1 MANRVADTT
10 RHRHRVLTR
19 GLTRGFT
26 IVELMVALAVA
37 AILMGFAV
45 PAFNDF
51 VRQRTAAARIND
63 FVLAVTY
70 ARSEAAR
77 RGETVSIVALGGD
90 DANEWGEGYN
100 VVVDSD
106 GSILRGFQALGA
118 DSDFTMDAVG
128 AGWHD
133 VYQLRFTPR
142 GLLTPQPAA
151 AGQIR
156 LCHAEEDP
164 GRIINITVLGR
175 PDVEELTC
183 NP

>member
-1 MANRVADTT
+1 MANRVAKAT
-10 RHRHRVLTR
+10 RHRQ
-19 GLTRGFT
+19 RGFT
-26 IVELMVALAVA
+26 IVELMVTLAVA

-51 VRQRTAAARIND
+51 IRQRTAAARIND

-77 RGETVSIVALGGD
+77 RGERVTIEALGGD

-100 VVVDSD
+100 VVADFGGPD
-106 GSILRGFQALGA
+106 EEILRSFQALDP

-128 AGWHD
+128 AGWHG
-133 VYQLRFTPR
+133 VLELVFTPR
-142 GLLTPQPAA
+142 GLLTPQPPA
-151 AGQIR
+151 AGEIR